1 MLTVIKRGLFLSMRS
16 TDMKSQTLWITCF
29 PPSHS
34 AAGVLQGLHKRSC
47 EFAAVLLEIHVIK
60 Q

>member
-1 MLTVIKRGLFLSMRS
+1 
-16 TDMKSQTLWITCF
+16 MKSQTLWITCF